1 MAVVAYVLSE
11 SLIPKQWGNNV
22 AVYTWTGLATGD
34 TGQPLR
40 GPGFTDAS
48 YQVGGTFGGATV
60 VIEGSNDGITYGTLV
75 DPFNV
80 PLSFTAA
87 SAPTQVLPICLWIR
101 PRVTGGAAAAIT
113 VTAVHCNHSPN

>member
-1 MAVVAYVLSE
+1 MAVVNYALSE

-22 AVYTWTGLATGD
+22 AVYTWAGLASGD

-48 YQVGGTFGGATV
+48 YQIGGTFNGQTV
-60 VIEGSNDGITYGTLV
+60 VIEGSNDGVTYFTLV

-80 PLSFTAA
+80 ALSFTAA
-87 SAPTQVLPICLWIR
+87 AIAQVLPICLWIR
-101 PRVTGGAAAAIT
+101 PRIIGGTGSTNIT
-113 VTAVHCNHSPN
+113 AMHCNHMNN

>member
-1 MAVVAYVLSE
+1 MAVVAYALTE

-22 AVYTWTGLATGD
+22 AVYTWTGLASGD

-48 YQVGGTFGGATV
+48 YQVGGAFGGATV
-60 VIEGSNDGITYGTLV
+60 VIEGSNDGTNYITLV

-80 PLSFTAA
+80 ALSFTSAA
-87 SAPTQVLPICLWIR
+87 LAQVLPISLWIR
-101 PRVTGGAAAAIT
+101 PRVSGGSAVAIN
-113 VTAVHCNHSPN
+113 VTAVHCNHMNN